1 MIKLSVVAPIYNESS
16 VIDELIRRIK
26 INVESITENFEIIL
40 IDDGSIDST
49 WSKVL
54 VQAKLDERIKGL
66 KFSRNFGHH
75 YALTAGLHE
84 AKGDWVVVMDGDLQ
98 DRPEVIPKLF
108 EKAEEGFDIVFVSR
122 KNRPEKLWYK
132 LAQKSFYKLLRIA
145 SGIKFDSSQANYSI
159 LSRKVVQEFKKFP
172 ENARFYGTT
181 ILWLGFKRASIF
193 ADHGI
198 RYSGKPSYTLKKRIK
213 LAMDII
219 ISFSERPLKFSIF
232 LGILSSIISLIG
244 FTIVF
249 GKALLNRS
257 FDVYQSTL
265 ILTMLFTTGIILMV
279 SGIMSIYISRIF
291 TEVKHRP
298 LYIIDKEINTQS
310 K

>member
-1 MIKLSVVAPIYNESS
+1 MIKLSVVAPVYNESS

-40 IDDGSIDST
+40 IDDGSKDST

>member
-1 MIKLSVVAPIYNESS
+1 MIKLSVVVPIYNESS

-40 IDDGSIDST
+40 IDDGSKDST

-291 TEVKHRP
+291 TEVKRRP
-298 LYIIDKEINTQS
+298 LYIIDKQINTQS